1 MLQFFKDLWW
11 YLGYPWPKSALR
23 KLRALKISVCPAE
36 RLPECL
42 GLYERNIPHGLPAD
56 HLEEYAD
63 VIYGGKQLVLLV
75 EDGDKLLATF
85 TLARY
90 ARGNQ
95 ISLAYVLV
103 DPVHHRSGVGT
114 TMIFATIAMLSGENR
129 NAILGITALPT
140 SAAFYKKLGFS
151 KVGRIKIDNG
161 QSVGLFSVFIWS
173 GVSCDCLRWLNEA
186 GVRLDANGGM
196 IPVIE
201 PPKRESETLDS
212 GNS

>member
-1 MLQFFKDLWW
+1 MFKFFKELWW
-11 YLGYPWPKSALR
+11 SLGYPWPRSAL
-23 KLRALKISVCPAE
+23 KKIRALKISVCPEE
-36 RLPECL
+36 RLSECL

-63 VIYGGKQLVLLV
+63 VIYGGKQLVLLA
-75 EDGDKLLATF
+75 EDEDKLLATF

-114 TMIFATIAMLSGENR
+114 TILFATIAMLSGENR
-129 NAILGITALPT
+129 NAFIGLTALPA
-140 SAAFYKKLGFS
+140 SAPFYKKLGFS
-151 KVGRIKIDNG
+151 KVGNMKIDDG

-201 PPKRESETLDS
+201 PLREEPGTPASRS
-212 GNS
+212 S